1 MAKRKSPKPPRDVFI
16 NCPFDGQYAPILR
29 AIIFAVAAAD
39 YRPRC
44 ALEENDSGQIRLA
57 RLTTMIGAC
66 SLAIHDLS
74 RIELSPQSDAPRFN
88 MAFELGLFL
97 GAAHFGGRAQKRKK
111 CLILARNRRQWSP
124 SLSDLAGADPE
135 FHNDAPEQGLKH
147 VRNFL
152 HATPE
157 GDILPGE
164 RDLWRS
170 YQEFQSA
177 LPKAARVA
185 RQTLEEAQRYR
196 NYTHFVYEFLRAP
209 AGYA

>member
-1 MAKRKSPKPPRDVFI
+1 MAKRRRPETAHAVFI

-29 AIIFAVAAAD
+29 SIVFAVAAAG

-44 ALEENDSGQIRLA
+44 ALEENDSGQIRFDKLT
-57 RLTTMIGAC
+57 RLVADCPLGV
-66 SLAIHDLS
+66 HDLS
-74 RIELSPQSDAPRFN
+74 RIEVSETEGTPRFN

-97 GAAHFGGRAQKRKK
+97 GAARFGGAAQKRKR

-124 SLSDLAGADPE
+124 TISDLAGVDPE
-135 FHNDAPEQGLKH
+135 FHGDSPQEAMKQ
-147 VRNFL
+147 VRDFL
-152 HATPE
+152 HATPQ

-164 RDLWRS
+164 RDLWRA

-177 LPKAARVA
+177 LAEAAKRA

-196 NYTHFVYEFLRAP
+196 NYTHFLYEFLKTPAP
-209 AGYA
+209 